1 MTWTSLEIWKI
12 ANFSSQQVHRSIAD
26 RNWKQID
33 ILNNFIVVVCLDSTE
48 RRISLHLWFLV
59 SMLWLGRRPKQAPQY
74 IIHADHWGA
83 QEFGSCSNSM
93 RCVMTSKCHEF
104 STHRAKW
111 LNFSLHLSAV
121 VPLKRQILR
130 VSFNNFTRC
139 VCREL
144 KRAFVISWIF
154 CYEICQEAVKYD
166 ERWSENLIV
175 GRLYCRWA
183 WIASNFSS
191 N

>member
-12 ANFSSQQVHRSIAD
+12 ANFSSEQVHRSIAD

-33 ILNNFIVVVCLDSTE
+33 ILKNFHRRRLSGLHRASHLASPLISRVHVVAGPTTGTSSTVHYTRRSLGRPGIWQLLEFNEMCNDIKMSWILHTE
-48 RRISLHLWFLV
+48 RNDSI
-59 SMLWLGRRPKQAPQY
+59 
-74 IIHADHWGA
+74 
-83 QEFGSCSNSM
+83 
-93 RCVMTSKCHEF
+93 
-104 STHRAKW
+104 
-111 LNFSLHLSAV
+111 FSLHLSAV

-130 VSFNNFTRC
+130 VSFNNFTA

-154 CYEICQEAVKYD
+154 CYKICQEAVKHD
-166 ERWSENLIV
+166 ERWSEHFVV
-175 GRLYCRWA
+175 GRLYSRWA